1 MSDQRKEVTMRSVHT
16 LLALAEPQGDVD
28 RLRQVLDAEAASVDA
43 VAIVGDLAAPSSGEG
58 VYGEIFRLLGH
69 VEKPT
74 FWVPGAGDAPLRRY
88 LQESFNVEVV
98 YPLLHGVHGT
108 FATAPGNVVFAGLG
122 GEIVD
127 DPDAIRDEEALLRY
141 PGWEAE
147 YRLKVLSQLDPQAI
161 VLMFATAPAH
171 KGLGDPGS
179 EVVAELIKTYSP
191 RVAIVGGDEPKQE
204 QLGRSLVVCPGRL
217 AASDYALVELRR
229 ATVEQRRPSEPVA
242 VAR

>member
-1 MSDQRKEVTMRSVHT
+1 MRRVNK
-16 LLALAEPQGDVD
+16 LLALAGLHGDIA
-28 RLRQVLDAEAASVDA
+28 RLGQVLDAEGTSVDA
-43 VAIVGDLAAPSSGEG
+43 VAIVGDLAAPWSRQGIYRE
-58 VYGEIFRLLGH
+58 VFRLLGQ

-74 FWVPGAGDAPLRRY
+74 FWVPGTSDAPVRHY
-88 LQESFNVEVV
+88 LQESSNIEVV

-108 FATAPGNVVFAGLG
+108 FATAPGHVVFAGFG

-127 DPDAIRDEEALLRY
+127 DPNTVRAEEALLRY

-147 YRLKVLSQLDPQAI
+147 YRLKLLSELDEHPA

-191 RVAIVGGDEPKQE
+191 RIAIVGGDDPKQE
-204 QLGRSLVVCPGRL
+204 QLGRSLVVCPGSL
-217 AASDYALVELRR
+217 AQGDYALVELKG
-229 ATVEQRRPSEPVA
+229 AKVERKDASEPAA
-242 VAR
+242 VEA